1 MKNIFIGVMLFFGLH
16 SFAQEA
22 GKAGELLK
30 NEVSKNEIKS
40 SNTKRQ
46 DSRDNNSSNSTGF
59 RNPNN
64 QNNSNRKPIN
74 PNYQW
79 NQNYGY
85 AEVFVRIPEQGYF
98 SVELADQMISNNS
111 GKYRFFDLQ
120 SGRMPISI
128 YDNGYLIYRTTLN
141 VRNNSR
147 LVLDFFTNEGL
158 YLLDSYPLQN
168 GYYGFENWNDLWNN
182 PYGNSGNNGNV
193 NNPNVMDGQTFQQFI
208 SAMKKDAWFDD
219 KKIAFINQQGRH
231 AMFTSEQIS
240 ILVKDLS
247 FDKNRVIL
255 AKSLFSKCVDKQK
268 YFIVGDAFDFESNRR
283 DLMDFISK
291 Y

>member
-1 MKNIFIGVMLFFGLH
+1 MKRIFTICAVLSSLLF
-16 SFAQEA
+16 FAQEA

-30 NEVSKNEIKS
+30 NEASKNEMEA
-40 SNTKRQ
+40 SNDKREA
-46 DSRDNNSSNSTGF
+46 SKNNNSGNSGF

-64 QNNSNRKPIN
+64 QNNQNRRPTN

-85 AEVFVRIPEQGYF
+85 AEVFLRIPEQGYF
-98 SVELADQMISNNS
+98 NVELGDQSISNNS
-111 GKYRFFDLQ
+111 GKYRFFDLP
-120 SGRMPISI
+120 SGRVPIAI

-141 VRNNSR
+141 IRNNSR

-158 YLLDSYPLQN
+158 YLLDSYPIQN
-168 GYYGFENWNDLWNN
+168 DYYGFNNWNDVWNN
-182 PYGNSGNNGNV
+182 PYANSGNNGNI
-193 NNPNVMDGQTFQQFI
+193 NYPNVMDNQTFQQFM

-231 AMFTSEQIS
+231 AMFTSDQIAV
-240 ILVKDLS
+240 LVKDLS
-247 FDKNRVIL
+247 FDKNKITL

-268 YFIVGDAFDFESNRR
+268 YFIVGDALDFDSSRR
-283 DLMDFISK
+283 NLMDFISNN
-291 Y
+291 

>member
-1 MKNIFIGVMLFFGLH
+1 MKRIFIICAILSGLLF
-16 SFAQEA
+16 FAQEA

-30 NEVSKNEIKS
+30 NEASKNETEA
-40 SNTKRQ
+40 SNDKRQ
-46 DSRDNNSSNSTGF
+46 NSKNNNSGNSGF

-64 QNNSNRKPIN
+64 QNNPNRRQTN

-85 AEVFVRIPEQGYF
+85 AEVFLRIPEQGYF
-98 SVELADQMISNNS
+98 NVELGDQSISNNS
-111 GKYRFFDLQ
+111 GKYRFFDLP
-120 SGRMPISI
+120 SGRVPIAI

-141 VRNNSR
+141 IRNNSR

-158 YLLDSYPLQN
+158 YLLDSYPIQN
-168 GYYGFENWNDLWNN
+168 DYYGFNNWNDVWNN
-182 PYGNSGNNGNV
+182 PYANSGNNGNI
-193 NNPNVMDGQTFQQFI
+193 NYPNVMDNQTFQQFM

-231 AMFTSEQIS
+231 AMFTSDQIA

-247 FDKNRVIL
+247 FDKNKITL

-268 YFIVGDAFDFESNRR
+268 YFIVGDALDFDSSRR
-283 DLMDFISK
+283 NLMDFISNN
-291 Y
+291 